1 MPGIL
6 QKAVLQFWTS
16 PEIALRANSG
26 HTQQTNFFPCSF
38 SPQINSMVDLK
49 DSRKHRKEKSQYR
62 LMTVKQ
68 TGKIYQFSGSYKN
81 VTGRIDKK
89 KPKA

>member
-1 MPGIL
+1 
-6 QKAVLQFWTS
+6 
-16 PEIALRANSG
+16 
-26 HTQQTNFFPCSF
+26 
-38 SPQINSMVDLK
+38 MVDLK
-49 DSRKHRKEKSQYR
+49 DSRKHRKEESQYR